1 MEAPTFKLEEDRM
14 KFDLDL
20 KTLVMIISTAC
31 ALAGF
36 YYTTQARLDVVE
48 HQIQDL
54 EDDVDRLNRIVKNK
68 KKRGADK

>member
-1 MEAPTFKLEEDRM
+1 MEADSFKSEEDRM

-31 ALAGF
+31 VLAGF

-54 EDDVDRLNRIVKNK
+54 QEDTKRLNRLIRSMK
-68 KKRGADK
+68 KGQK

>member
-1 MEAPTFKLEEDRM
+1 M

-31 ALAGF
+31 VLAGF
-36 YYTTQARLDVVE
+36 YYTTQARLDAVE
-48 HQIQDL
+48 HHIQDL
-54 EDDVDRLNRIVKNK
+54 EDDVERLNRIVKNK